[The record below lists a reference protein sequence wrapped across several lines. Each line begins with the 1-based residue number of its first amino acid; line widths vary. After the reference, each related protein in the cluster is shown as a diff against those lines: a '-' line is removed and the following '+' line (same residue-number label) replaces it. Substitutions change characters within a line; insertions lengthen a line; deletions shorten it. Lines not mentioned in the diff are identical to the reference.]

1 MPLNTLSTMAKAVT
15 RALFSK
21 YPMVPKTDLSGKNII
36 VTGASPGSVGY
47 ETAKTLAGWGAQ
59 VVVTARSKI
68 DVMVNGLKQD
78 LAQQQLPA
86 NITGHPLDLTDTE
99 SVEQFA
105 QWYQNTFNGK
115 LDILI
120 NNAGVFVDMMGKWK
134 EQHLSQDGYEVHW
147 RTNYLGPMHLTHLL
161 LPMLRQS
168 AAETGE
174 ARIVFVASVVHE
186 RGSNQDLFQLTR
198 PYNSWQAYGNSKL
211 GLLHAAFE
219 LNRRFKQ
226 QNIKSYVLHPG
237 SIASNIAHKGLEGAK
252 VFQTLLGIFS
262 KLQALLMLTP
272 QQGAQTQIY
281 CATQSNAQAG
291 KYYDRCEVASYNPH
305 ADNVKVSERLWQ
317 QTEQWVNNISQG
329 NRGLSTDQHNAQHN
343 AQQPKTK
350 QSA

>member
-68 DVMVNGLKQD
+68 DVMVNGLKQN
-78 LAQQQLPA
+78 LAQQQLPS

-198 PYNSWQAYGNSKL
+198 SYNSWQAYGNSKL

-219 LNRRFKQ
+219 LNRRFK
-226 QNIKSYVLHPG
+226 
-237 SIASNIAHKGLEGAK
+237 
-252 VFQTLLGIFS
+252 
-262 KLQALLMLTP
+262 
-272 QQGAQTQIY
+272 
-281 CATQSNAQAG
+281 
-291 KYYDRCEVASYNPH
+291 
-305 ADNVKVSERLWQ
+305 
-317 QTEQWVNNISQG
+317 
-329 NRGLSTDQHNAQHN
+329 
-343 AQQPKTK
+343 
-350 QSA
+350 